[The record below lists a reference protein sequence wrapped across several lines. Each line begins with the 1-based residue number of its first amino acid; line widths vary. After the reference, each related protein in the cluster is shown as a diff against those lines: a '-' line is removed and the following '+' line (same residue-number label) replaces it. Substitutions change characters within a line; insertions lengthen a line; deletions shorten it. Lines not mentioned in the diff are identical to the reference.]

1 MTPQTLTFTQHVGE
15 ALDAAIGRLAP
26 SSIFVLAD
34 SHTATLVVP
43 ELHSQALREATLI
56 TIEAGD
62 AHKDLAALT
71 HVWQALQTGGATRK
85 SLMVNVG
92 GGVVTDLGGLAAAT
106 FKRGINFINVPTTL
120 LGAVDAAVGGKTGI
134 NFGGLK
140 NEVGIVAMAAEVIVS
155 TRFFVTLPPSELR
168 SGFAE
173 VLKHGLLKSGDETLR
188 LLDYDIEAA
197 DLDTLLP
204 LLETSV
210 RVKQDI
216 VLQDPLEHGLRRA
229 LNLGHTVGHAFES
242 MALRQNA
249 PIPHGYAVAWG
260 LAVELVLSHM
270 KLQFDTSLLYRVVH
284 RVRDIYGTPRITC
297 DDYPA
302 LLDLMRHDKKSE
314 RGEINCTLLRAPGD
328 VVTGNAIADDE
339 MTAAL
344 DIWRDLMGM

>member
-134 NFGGLK
+134 NFRGLK

-155 TRFFVTLPPSELR
+155 TRFFATLPPSELR

-297 DDYPA
+297 DD
-302 LLDLMRHDKKSE
+302 
-314 RGEINCTLLRAPGD
+314 
-328 VVTGNAIADDE
+328 
-339 MTAAL
+339 
-344 DIWRDLMGM
+344 